1 MRTNRSSP
9 LSQVSNEC
17 PLCRVPFTALLNKN
31 GMALECSI
39 AISFPADHELNFE
52 LSQSTLES
60 LANLDDIN
68 WQFIASSFLNQT
80 GQVNLN
86 DQQQCEQINSILNT
100 FFGHFGL
107 ESEMEAMQWPF

>member
-1 MRTNRSSP
+1 M
-9 LSQVSNEC
+9 QVSNEC

-31 GMALECSI
+31 GKALECSI

-60 LANLDDIN
+60 LVNLDDVN
-68 WQFIASSFLNQT
+68 WQFIASTILSQT
-80 GQVNLN
+80 GQLEGGQVNLN

-107 ESEMEAMQWPF
+107 ESEMELQWPF